1 MYTFERMSF
10 RYRDHIF
17 KDFSAQIRT
26 RKIGVVGNNGV
37 GKTTLLRLLDQ
48 QLVPQAGSVQVDGST
63 YLVDFELRKYSS
75 FLLADLFDLVAPL
88 SSFDLGAAPGLV
100 DDLNLDE
107 YVRTPL
113 GELSKGVTKKVS
125 LLLGLLATT
134 DVLLI
139 DEPFESI
146 DRASNEALIGI
157 LRSTPRALVVVS
169 HDEEHLARCV
179 DEVYRVERGRLVA
192 PC

>member
-1 MYTFERMSF
+1 MFTFERMSF

-17 KDFSAQIRT
+17 TDFSAEIPT
-26 RKIGVVGNNGV
+26 RKIGVVGKNGV

-63 YLVDFELRKYSS
+63 YLVDFELRKYAS
-75 FLLADLFDLVAPL
+75 FQLTDLFALVSPL
-88 SSFDLGAAPGLV
+88 ASFDLAAAPRLV
-100 DDLNLDE
+100 DDLNLTD
-107 YVRTPL
+107 YQRTPL

-125 LLLGLLATT
+125 LLLGLLSTT

-146 DRASNEALIGI
+146 DRDSNEALIGV
-157 LRSTPRALVVVS
+157 LRASARGLVVVS
-169 HDEEHLARCV
+169 HDEDHLERCV
-179 DEVYRVERGRLVA
+179 DEVYQVDGGRLVTR
-192 PC
+192 C